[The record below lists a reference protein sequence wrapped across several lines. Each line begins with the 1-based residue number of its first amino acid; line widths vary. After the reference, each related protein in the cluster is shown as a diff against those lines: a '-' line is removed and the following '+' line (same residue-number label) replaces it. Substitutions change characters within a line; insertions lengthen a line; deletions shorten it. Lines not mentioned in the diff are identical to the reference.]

1 MFDFKTKA
9 QTLEFL
15 FQHQSEFDA
24 KILPLYFF
32 TFEDWKRDRNSI
44 RKAVIE
50 NMPRVDKI
58 IVRSSA
64 VNEDTSAS
72 SQAGKFISEI
82 CPFEQKSFENSVERV
97 FNSYDD
103 ENPDNQILV
112 QPAIENVEG
121 AGVAFTI
128 DPNSGGNYYVI
139 NYDSSG
145 STSAIT
151 AGTGKSNRLFWKFKG
166 ASSYAKDY
174 LGRLCNVLGA
184 LETLF
189 DTNALDVE
197 FAFTDNEI
205 FIFQVRPL
213 VINRTAIDI
222 ELQKTCI
229 RRIKNYIRKANMPKP
244 FLHGEKT
251 LFSNMTDWNPA
262 EMIGVHPKPLAI
274 SLYKELITDTTWAY
288 QRDNYGYKRL
298 RSFPLMID
306 FCGMPY
312 IDVRVS
318 FNSFVP
324 AELSASISEKLV
336 NYYLGELE
344 KRPQD
349 HDKVEFDIIFSCYTF
364 DLPKRVRIL
373 QEKGF
378 STDEIDALVDSL
390 RALTNRIINS
400 KTGLWLTDIDKIK
413 ILESRYHQILD
424 STLDEIGK
432 MYWLIEDCKRYGT
445 LPFAG
450 LARAGFIAV
459 QILHSMVKENIIDR
473 SEYETFMSD
482 VATVGSKMKWDFR
495 HMFKNVFLQKYG
507 HLRPGTYDITSERY
521 DETPDFYFKWQDYDG
536 VEDSEPQEHFRLSL
550 TQIRHI
556 RSALERHG
564 MTDDVLGLFSFIKAA
579 IEGREHAKFVFTKN
593 LSETLKLFAAWCGK
607 YDISRED
614 AAFGNIGI
622 IKSIYGATADEREI
636 LTHSIANGKKQ
647 YEESTHIVLPP
658 LIVKARDA
666 EEFFVPDSRP
676 TFITQRKVRSE
687 TVSISKGKQDNLS
700 GKIILIPAADPG
712 FDWIFSHEIAGFVTE
727 YGGANSH
734 MAIRAGELEIPAVI
748 GAGQKLFDKIS
759 AAEIIEIDAALKQV
773 KVLK

>member
-9 QTLEFL
+9 QTLDFL
-15 FQHQSEFDA
+15 SRNQSAIGA
-24 KILPLYFF
+24 KILPLHFF
-32 TFEDWKRDRNSI
+32 TADDWQRDRNSI
-44 RKAVIE
+44 WRDVLEKI
-50 NMPRVDKI
+50 PHVDKI
-58 IVRSSA
+58 IIRSSA
-64 VNEDTSAS
+64 VNEDNAAS
-72 SQAGKFISEI
+72 SQAGKFMSEI
-82 CPFEQKSFENSVERV
+82 CPFNQNDFEASVGHV

-103 ENPDNQILV
+103 TNPNNEILV

-151 AGTGKSNRLFWKFKG
+151 AGTGKSDRLFYRFKG
-166 ASSYAKDY
+166 AASSAKDF
-174 LGRLCNVLGA
+174 LNRLCNVLGA
-184 LETLF
+184 LESLF
-189 DTNALDVE
+189 ETDALDVE
-197 FAFTDNEI
+197 FAFKGGEI

-213 VINRTAIDI
+213 VINRATIEL

-262 EMIGVHPKPLAI
+262 EMIGVHPKSLAL

-318 FNSFVP
+318 FNSFIP
-324 AELSASISEKLV
+324 AELPPSISEKLV

-400 KTGLWLTDIDKIK
+400 
-413 ILESRYHQILD
+413 ILESRYYEILD

-459 QILHSMVKENIIDR
+459 QILQSMVKEHIIDQ

-495 HMFKNVFLQKYG
+495 HLFKNVFLQKYG

-556 RSALERHG
+556 RNALERHG

-593 LSETLKLFAAWCGK
+593 LSETLKLFGAWCGK

-614 AAFGNIGI
+614 AAFGNIRI
-622 IKSIYGATADEREI
+622 IKEIYGATADEREI

-658 LIVKARDA
+658 LLTRARDA
-666 EEFFVPDSRP
+666 EEFFVPDSHP
-676 TFITQRKVRSE
+676 TFITQRKVRS
-687 TVSISKGKQDNLS
+687 SIVMIDGSPPGNLS
-700 GKIILIPAADPG
+700 GKILLISAADPG
-712 FDWIFSHEIAGFVTE
+712 FDWIYRLIVRSEKSPLLFLPIKFRHSRRFTWIKPCGSCSKIPRRSV
-727 YGGANSH
+727 
-734 MAIRAGELEIPAVI
+734 RAMSSTRRS
-748 GAGQKLFDKIS
+748 QS
-759 AAEIIEIDAALKQV
+759 SS
-773 KVLK
+773 